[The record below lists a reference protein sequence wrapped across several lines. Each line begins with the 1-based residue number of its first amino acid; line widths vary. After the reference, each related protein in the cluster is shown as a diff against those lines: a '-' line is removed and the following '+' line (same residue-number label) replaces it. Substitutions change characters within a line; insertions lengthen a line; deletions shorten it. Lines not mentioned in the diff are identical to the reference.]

1 MNKKLLSLNLIILSL
16 AIIIISGCSSGSRYA
31 EKENV
36 SIPTKT
42 IPIRVLISDKV
53 NNLNYLV
60 ENPVVLLSGEKEI
73 AIIKKG
79 NVLTFSPDGSRIILS
94 ISDKTFESK
103 YFELKSQITGKTIS
117 FNGKNYN
124 GLLKIISDGENV
136 KVINRV
142 SLEDYLKG
150 VVPAEMPTGS
160 GDSYFQ
166 ALKAFTIC
174 ARTYAVMKMGSS
186 NSLFDVYLDTRD
198 QVYDG
203 ADIENPLS
211 DKAVDE
217 TKNLILTYN
226 GKPAT
231 VFYSAAC
238 GGHTEDAGNVFAGVE
253 APYLKGVKDGDP
265 PNCSIEPGFNWRGKY
280 AAKTIVERLKSA
292 GQISNGNYI
301 LKNIEVKSRFESGRV
316 NILQITLDKISGG
329 EKIIKIVGNNI
340 RSIIRT
346 PDNKHILRSTMF
358 NISFK
363 NGEVII
369 NGKGNGHG
377 VGLCQWGA
385 IRQSVDGKNYK
396 QILSFYFPGT
406 DIQELK

>member
-1 MNKKLLSLNLIILSL
+1 MNKKLLSLNLIFLSL
-16 AIIIISGCSSGSRYA
+16 VIINISGCSSGSRYA
-31 EKENV
+31 EKENT
-36 SIPTKT
+36 SIPSKT
-42 IPIRVLISDKV
+42 IPIRVLISDKG
-53 NNLNYLV
+53 NNLNYFV
-60 ENPVVLLSGEKEI
+60 ENPVVLYNDEKEI

-79 NVLTFSPDGSRIILS
+79 NILTFSQDRSSIILS

-103 YFELKSQITGKTIS
+103 YFELKSQATGKTIS
-117 FNGKNYN
+117 FDGKNYE

-136 KVINRV
+136 KVINRI

-166 ALKAFTIC
+166 ALKAFSIC
-174 ARTYAVMKMGSS
+174 ARTYAVMKMGSN
-186 NSLFDVYLDTRD
+186 NSFFDVYLDTRD

-203 ADIENPLS
+203 TDVENPLS

-217 TKNLILTYN
+217 TKNLILTYG

-265 PNCSIEPGFNWRGKY
+265 PNCSIEPGFNWQEIY
-280 AAKTIVERLKSA
+280 TSKTIVDMLKSA
-292 GQISNGNYI
+292 GYISNENYI

-316 NILQITLDKISGG
+316 NILQITLNKISGE
-329 EKIIKIVGNNI
+329 EKIIKIEGNKI

-346 PDNKHILRSTMF
+346 ADNKHILRSTMF
-358 NISFK
+358 NISFT
-363 NGEVII
+363 NGTVII
-369 NGKGNGHG
+369 KGKGNGHG

-385 IRQSVDGKNYK
+385 IHHSVDGKNYK

-406 DIQELK
+406 DVEERK